1 MNWKVSWPKIWN
13 SETKS
18 YVLGPVKEEF
28 GTSDFDELLDVIEKA
43 FVNGHEI
50 SVELTQWEP
59 NDDDLCGEPP
69 LTADE
74 MHNAAWKQ
82 HQELHS

>member
-1 MNWKVSWPKIWN
+1 MNWKVSWPRTWN
-13 SETKS
+13 STTRS
-18 YVLGPVKEEF
+18 FVDGRIEEQF
-28 GTSDFDELLDVIEKA
+28 GASDAEDLFDLIEKA
-43 FVNGHEI
+43 FANGDEI
-50 SVELTQWEP
+50 TVELTQWEP